1 MLPTRTAVGTD
12 WHSDPFADEE
22 SLWLKP
28 ARGKIKWIVF
38 DYALTPSLSQRE
50 REMVNIVFQEPAEQ
64 VKA

>member
-1 MLPTRTAVGTD
+1 
-12 WHSDPFADEE
+12 
-22 SLWLKP
+22 
-28 ARGKIKWIVF
+28 VF